1 MLNTTFNLIHENEAI
16 LSQVRFLK
24 NNFNRLEDTSSQKGY
39 GQEAIAQ
46 LIQTIYY
53 LREGL
58 EDFYRREDDLLLQLE
73 SSDLDQFKYLHRTI
87 LDSLKDVCRLL
98 IGLKPERLKL
108 NTNYLLGKF
117 NLLYFVITK
126 LNSQENEILKSH
138 VN

>member
-24 NNFNRLEDTSSQKGY
+24 SNFNRLEDTSPQKEY
-39 GQEAIAQ
+39 GQEAITQ
-46 LIQTIYY
+46 FIQIIYY

-126 LNSQENEILKSH
+126 LNSQENEILKSQ